1 MARSDNVLNTGFC
14 PRPDRDSISLFT
26 AALTSSPKSGTDAIL
41 KPTHSSKGLK
51 SNTKVYAPPM
61 SEFNMLLTE
70 LKAGEGEK
78 IKALQGPSIMV
89 ATGGKGN
96 MKADGKEFDVREG
109 YVFFIGFD
117 TQIELVAEGEG
128 LETHIAYCEA

>member
-1 MARSDNVLNTGFC
+1 
-14 PRPDRDSISLFT
+14 
-26 AALTSSPKSGTDAIL
+26 
-41 KPTHSSKGLK
+41 
-51 SNTKVYAPPM
+51 
-61 SEFNMLLTE
+61 MLLTE